1 MSKREHNGKL
11 VLKLIIAAIAAIAGL
26 AVVLTTI
33 SAVQI
38 NKIYTDMVEEE
49 LVVAGTQLASEMEAV
64 WDGDWSYVDG
74 VLYKGEQDVMGEYG
88 ELMDS
93 LKAETGIDY
102 SVLFGK
108 EQVLTTMTE
117 NGKQLTGAMVSDEI
131 YNKVIGSSQPDYAV
145 NSYPAGAHE
154 QYYTYYVPLYQ
165 GDGTAIG
172 MAFVGRQADDV
183 KARVRSII
191 LGMVLMA
198 VFITIAL
205 SAVGYFVANT
215 ASKKMRAIADQ
226 MDTLAQGDLGVEVD
240 EKLVQRNDEIG
251 LLADGAMML
260 SSKLSE
266 VMQTTTDMAKE
277 LEKAGTELSDSANQA
292 GDASQQVAEAID
304 EISKGAVGQAES
316 VEHAAG
322 YTQDIENDIEIVTA
336 NVESLNGYAK
346 TMKESCEAAMDALT
360 KLIEQ
365 SKDVQSSVHDIGQ
378 TIDSTNESAK
388 EIAKFSQAIT
398 DIASQTNLLSL
409 NASIEAARAGEA
421 GKGFAVVATEI
432 GQLAIQSSNSA
443 DEIQKIVDKL
453 LADASASV
461 AVMERL
467 NSSFEQQGV
476 QLDDTKSNMQTM
488 EFNVGNVS
496 QSANDIDT
504 QVEKLSEAKDQL
516 VGIIAD
522 LSAISEENAASAEE
536 TNASMEELNATFA
549 IISDSARDL
558 QGLAENLTDAISY
571 FKL

>member
-1 MSKREHNGKL
+1 
-11 VLKLIIAAIAAIAGL
+11 
-26 AVVLTTI
+26 
-33 SAVQI
+33 
-38 NKIYTDMVEEE
+38 
-49 LVVAGTQLASEMEAV
+49 
-64 WDGDWSYVDG
+64 
-74 VLYKGEQDVMGEYG
+74 
-88 ELMDS
+88 
-93 LKAETGIDY
+93 
-102 SVLFGK
+102 
-108 EQVLTTMTE
+108 
-117 NGKQLTGAMVSDEI
+117 
-131 YNKVIGSSQPDYAV
+131 
-145 NSYPAGAHE
+145 
-154 QYYTYYVPLYQ
+154 
-165 GDGTAIG
+165 
-172 MAFVGRQADDV
+172 
-183 KARVRSII
+183 
-191 LGMVLMA
+191 
-198 VFITIAL
+198 
-205 SAVGYFVANT
+205 
-215 ASKKMRAIADQ
+215 
-226 MDTLAQGDLGVEVD
+226 
-240 EKLVQRNDEIG
+240 LVQRKDEIG

-277 LEKAGTELSDSANQA
+277 LEKAGTELNDSANQA

-322 YTQDIENDIEIVTA
+322 YTQDIENDIEVVTA
-336 NVESLNGYAK
+336 NVESLNSYAK

-432 GQLAIQSSNSA
+432 GQLAVQSSNSA